1 MVFIY
6 ILELKE
12 GRYYVGKTENPDIRI
27 TDHFKHTGSEWTKL
41 YPPIKVKELIP
52 DCDAYDED
60 KYTKIYMQKYGIDN
74 VRGGSFCFIKLSP
87 EIRSYIQQGIDSS
100 SDHCYRCHKPG
111 HFANKCSDIQKTITI
126 DIVKPTI
133 EELVVCSH
141 CSKSIASKN
150 YNKHLAEYCDQLP
163 IYNKKKTLF
172 SNILI
177 ISKRILK
184 NTTDPKCN
192 NCGHHGHLA
201 EACYTKR
208 KIPEKYTNIW

>member
-87 EIRSYIQQGIDSS
+87 EIRSFIQQGIDSS
-100 SDHCYRCHKPG
+100 SDYCYRCHKPG
-111 HFANKCSDIQKTITI
+111 HFANKCSDIQKT
-126 DIVKPTI
+126 DIGIVL
-133 EELVVCSH
+133 EESVVCSH
-141 CSKSIASKN
+141 CSKTIASNN

-163 IYNKKKTLF
+163 IYNKKKSLF
-172 SNILI
+172 SNVLKIG
-177 ISKRILK
+177 KRILK

-192 NCGHHGHLA
+192 NCGNHGHLA
-201 EACYTKR
+201 QSCYAKR
-208 KIPEKYTNIW
+208 IVPEKYNNIW